1 MKAVIVYTAL
11 VSTVAFCSQF
21 YPLEVVAAGE
31 MVEAGVGDERAVVQ
45 LQHHQVLTGA
55 GRQSQVPVVVL
66 CSLGGPCFL
75 LTCFHKHCQW

>member
-1 MKAVIVYTAL
+1 MYRVV
-11 VSTVAFCSQF
+11 FCSQF

-55 GRQSQVPVVVL
+55 GGQAQVPAVVL
-66 CSLGGPCFL
+66 C
-75 LTCFHKHCQW
+75 